1 MSDKINNANEENIE
15 KVDEIINVNN
25 LPEHI
30 AIIMDGN
37 RRWAK
42 KNNLNTAQGH
52 KEGAENL
59 KRISKFAN
67 KIGIK
72 YLTVYAFSTENWKR
86 SEEEVGAIM
95 KLLRFYILDFFKSYD
110 ENIKVNVIGR
120 IGDLPKDLQK
130 EIRSVEEKTKNNTG
144 LVLNIAFNYGGRDE
158 IVTAVKTITQK
169 VLDGK
174 LKIDDITENEISN
187 SLYTAG
193 QPDPDL
199 LIRTSG
205 EERISNFLPW
215 QISYSEFVFT
225 DKYWPEYS
233 NSDLLESIQ
242 IYQKRTRRFGGNK

>member
-1 MSDKINNANEENIE
+1 MSNTINNANEENIE

-95 KLLRFYILDFFKSYD
+95 KLLKFYILDFFKSYD

-215 QISYSEFVFT
+215 QISYSEFLFT

>member
-1 MSDKINNANEENIE
+1 MEQNIE
-15 KVDEIINVNN
+15 DIINMQA
-25 LPEHI
+25 LPEHV

-42 KNNLNTAQGH
+42 KNNLSTPQVH

-59 KRISKFAN
+59 KRIAKFAN

-72 YLTVYAFSTENWKR
+72 HLTVYAFSTENWKR
-86 SEEEVGAIM
+86 SQEEVGAIM
-95 KLLRFYILDFFKSYD
+95 KLLKFYLLDFFNWSD
-110 ENIKVNVIGR
+110 ENIKINVLGR
-120 IGDLPKDLQK
+120 IAELPKDLKDQIHK
-130 EIRSVEEKTKNNTG
+130 IEEKTKNNTG
-144 LVLNIAFNYGGRDE
+144 LVLNICFNYGGRDE
-158 IVTAVKTITQK
+158 IVTATKNIAQK
-169 VLDGK
+169 VLDGE
-174 LKIDDITENEISN
+174 LKIEDINEKLFSN
-187 SLYTAG
+187 YLYTAN

-225 DKYWPEYS
+225 DKFWPEY
-233 NSDLLESIQ
+233 NEQEFLNSIQ

>member
-1 MSDKINNANEENIE
+1 MEEISKI
-15 KVDEIINVNN
+15 VNLDN

-42 KNNLNTAQGH
+42 ANNLDVTQGH

-59 KRISKFAN
+59 KRIAKFAN

-72 YLTVYAFSTENWKR
+72 YMTVYAFSTENWKR
-86 SEEEVGAIM
+86 TKEEVGALM
-95 KLLRFYILDFFKSYD
+95 KLLKFYIMDFFKSYD
-110 ENIKVNVIGR
+110 ENIKIKVIGR
-120 IGDLPKDLQK
+120 VKDLPKDIQE
-130 EIRSVEEKTKNNTG
+130 EIRKVEKKKKNNTG

-158 IVTAVKTITQK
+158 ITTAVRKIVEK
-169 VLDGK
+169 VQNGE
-174 LKIDDITENEISN
+174 INIEDINEQLISN
-187 SLYTAG
+187 CLYTAG
-193 QPDPDL
+193 EPDPDL

-225 DKYWPEYS
+225 EKYWPEYGE
-233 NSDLLESIQ
+233 NELLESIA
-242 IYQKRTRRFGGNK
+242 IFQKRTRRFGGNK

>member
-95 KLLRFYILDFFKSYD
+95 KLLKFYILDFFKSYD

-130 EIRSVEEKTKNNTG
+130 EIRKFGELDENVPDLDCLKAEEIRN
-144 LVLNIAFNYGGRDE
+144 
-158 IVTAVKTITQK
+158 
-169 VLDGK
+169 K
-174 LKIDDITENEISN
+174 LKKI
-187 SLYTAG
+187 
-193 QPDPDL
+193 
-199 LIRTSG
+199 
-205 EERISNFLPW
+205 
-215 QISYSEFVFT
+215 
-225 DKYWPEYS
+225 KC
-233 NSDLLESIQ
+233 
-242 IYQKRTRRFGGNK
+242 